1 MSIQML
7 EMEEEEENQIY
18 QREESNYLIEVGAG
32 EVDGLSRAEV
42 INVLF

>member
-18 QREESNYLIEVGAG
+18 EREKSNYLIKVWAS